1 MARLKV
7 GDLVKFVRSS
17 TATTRLP
24 YPHSSEIEGI
34 GIIVEIAKYPDDHKY
49 NYHVRWADHPGL
61 NYGYYRE
68 ELKRA

>member
-1 MARLKV
+1 
-7 GDLVKFVRSS
+7 
-17 TATTRLP
+17 LP